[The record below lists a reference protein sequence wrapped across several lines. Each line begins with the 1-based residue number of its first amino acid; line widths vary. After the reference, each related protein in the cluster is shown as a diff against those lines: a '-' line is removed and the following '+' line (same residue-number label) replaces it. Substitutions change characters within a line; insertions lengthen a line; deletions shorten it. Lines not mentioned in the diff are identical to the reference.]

1 MDNHSWIYRELSDG
15 LYKQCFFLNAFLK
28 KILLEMVED
37 FINFILSN
45 LKNINDGKI
54 RCSCVKCKNKKFH
67 HKDVVTM
74 HLFKKRF
81 SRNT

>member
-1 MDNHSWIYRELSDG
+1 
-15 LYKQCFFLNAFLK
+15 LYKQCFFLKAFLK

-54 RCSCVKCKNKKFH
+54 RCPCVKCKNKKFH

-74 HLFKKRF
+74 HLLKKRF

>member
-1 MDNHSWIYRELSDG
+1 
-15 LYKQCFFLNAFLK
+15 
-28 KILLEMVED
+28 MVED

-54 RCSCVKCKNKKFH
+54 RCPCVKCKNKKFH

-74 HLFKKRF
+74 HLLKKRF